1 MSFVNFIPWISKVS
15 VTKQLLISCN
25 EVSFVRQLIMFY
37 VGNDDVIV
45 WLQAFCVI
53 NVID

>member
-15 VTKQLLISCN
+15 MTNNYLSLN